1 MYPHNRTRSDES
13 DRREFERR
21 GVARHKSERRL
32 LARLTPIAL
41 GILLSWNTA
50 GSSSAQVTGS
60 TQPPA
65 ASNSPASSNSPL
77 TASAA
82 SPDARSE
89 PASFATRHARYI
101 KADWASLPGWSS
113 ESAHEALIAFR
124 IGCTSLARREAWA
137 ASCQAAQAERARE
150 ASAGRKFFEQHFD
163 VLQLRQTNDSDIG
176 IITGYYEPL
185 LRGSRTRQGAFVH
198 PVYPT
203 PDDLLYLDG
212 RELAAQPA
220 GTPLFGRVRDRTVQ
234 VLHGNDAPGMA
245 APRQGIYRIDLG
257 QLNSDIRDK
266 RARVRIVDD
275 RIVLYPTRQDIE
287 RLGLSHTRPIAWVDS
302 ADALYSMQIQGSGKI
317 QLNDGSI
324 IRLAYAE
331 QNGHPFLP
339 KVAPSLAAG
348 VRSRGLSLID
358 QPATS
363 AADTS
368 PATTAT
374 VPRESAHPP
383 SARGEPPSAQV
394 EKLIDYF
401 LSQNSR
407 ETRPARPENDRLPNR
422 RSQID
427 LAPPTGSGKPQAG
440 DFSPPS
446 RPGLS
451 VSSSDDPS
459 YVFFRQIADSDD
471 GPIGALGVPLTAGR
485 SVAVDPRTTPL
496 GAPVFI
502 ASADA
507 ADASSGFKRLMVAQD
522 TGGAIRGPVRADYFW
537 GFGRQ
542 AGNRAFQMKE
552 NLRMWVLV
560 PKGMDVVARQRE
572 KVRTRSIDGS
582 AADECLIA
590 DPELCVE

>member
-1 MYPHNRTRSDES
+1 MYPHTRTGSA
-13 DRREFERR
+13 EFERR
-21 GVARHKSERRL
+21 ECERCA
-32 LARLTPIAL
+32 LARVSPIAL
-41 GILLSWNTA
+41 GILLSLNTA
-50 GSSSAQVTGS
+50 GPTSAQVPGS
-60 TQPPA
+60 MQTPVT
-65 ASNSPASSNSPL
+65 SNSSAFSSSPVNTL
-77 TASAA
+77 AGA
-82 SPDARSE
+82 PDSRSE
-89 PASFATRHARYI
+89 ATSFATRHARYV
-101 KADWASLPGWSS
+101 KADWSSLPGWSS

-124 IGCTSLARREAWA
+124 IGCTNLARREAWA
-137 ASCQAAQAERARE
+137 ASCQAAQTERVRE
-150 ASAGRKFFEQHFD
+150 AGAGRNFFEQHFD
-163 VLQLRQTNDSDIG
+163 VLQVRQPNDSEVG
-176 IITGYYEPL
+176 IITGYFEPL

-220 GTPLFGRVRDRTVQ
+220 GTPLFARVRDRTV
-234 VLHGNDAPGMA
+234 VMIRGSETPVVPSA
-245 APRQGIYRIDLG
+245 RQGIYRIDLG

-266 RARVRIVDD
+266 RVRVRIVDD
-275 RIVLYPTRQDIE
+275 RVVLYPTRQDIE
-287 RLGLSHTRPIAWVDS
+287 RLGLPNSRPLAWVDN

-317 QLNDGSI
+317 LLNDGSI

-331 QNGHPFLP
+331 QNGHPFQP
-339 KVAPSLAAG
+339 KVTHSMAAG
-348 VRSRGLSLID
+348 VRTRGLSLND
-358 QPATS
+358 QPS
-363 AADTS
+363 
-368 PATTAT
+368 TTADDVT
-374 VPRESAHPP
+374 ITTSVTEPHESQRAA
-383 SARGEPPSAQV
+383 SAKGEPPSARV

-401 LSQNSR
+401 LNQNPR
-407 ETRPARPENDRLPNR
+407 ETRPARPDTDRLPNR

-427 LAPPTGSGKPQAG
+427 LSPPAGSSKPQPD

-451 VSSSDDPS
+451 VSSSEDPS
-459 YVFFRQIADSDD
+459 YVFFRQIDDSND

-502 ASADA
+502 ASAEA
-507 ADASSGFKRLMVAQD
+507 TGGSAGFRRLMVAQD

-542 AGNRAFQMKE
+542 AGNRALQMKE
-552 NLRMWVLV
+552 TFRMWVLV